1 MLLLYFIL
9 YIIIYYIIIIII
21 IYCNVYL
28 YLYACIAASFT
39 SEPRRTVSPVTMWK
53 TDRTYVCVKECEKT
67 YES

>member
-28 YLYACIAASFT
+28 YLYACIASFT